1 MADPQVENP
10 QPEESQPEQPK
21 KEENEVKE
29 QPAQEEKEEQPA
41 QEEKEQQPEEKQEE
55 ESKLEQKEEDQVDE
69 DGQHRFHDRWTF
81 WFDKKSANKKA
92 SDEDFVEALVKLG
105 AFSTVEE
112 FWSVYA
118 HLAKPENL
126 SKNCNIR
133 LFRGDVVPIWENY
146 AAGGFWILRFSHTNS
161 INRIW
166 EELVFSLI
174 GERFEDD
181 VVVGAVL
188 SLRKQED
195 YISIWLKDNNPR
207 FTIGDKLRQILS
219 LDAKSHVEYKFI
231 AHSLRDKST
240 CRNSKTYAL

>member
-112 FWSVYA
+112 FWRFYFPFLFVTFFPSFFFPQICSISF
-118 HLAKPENL
+118 LENL
-126 SKNCNIR
+126 KKK
-133 LFRGDVVPIWENY
+133 
-146 AAGGFWILRFSHTNS
+146 
-161 INRIW
+161 
-166 EELVFSLI
+166 SL
-174 GERFEDD
+174 
-181 VVVGAVL
+181 
-188 SLRKQED
+188 K
-195 YISIWLKDNNPR
+195 
-207 FTIGDKLRQILS
+207 
-219 LDAKSHVEYKFI
+219 
-231 AHSLRDKST
+231 
-240 CRNSKTYAL
+240 